1 MDETI
6 VAGRRFGVTA
16 DTHDVLV
23 DWGKLAGTLKDAWGD
38 IDGVIHC
45 GDITSR
51 TALDALNA
59 LAPVYATRS
68 EDDPPAAPPEL
79 CDGPRVLNIGGVR
92 VGVIFALP
100 EAAKT
105 LAGATQL
112 FGGAVAVCIYGGTHQ
127 AHVGQQDGMA
137 YVNPGS
143 PSLAK
148 QRTTAV
154 LTVDGG
160 RASVELVELG

>member
-1 MDETI
+1 MEETI

-16 DTHDVLV
+16 DTHDALV
-23 DWGKLAGTLKDAWGD
+23 DWPKLAATLKEAWGE

-45 GDITSR
+45 GDIT
-51 TALDALNA
+51 TPAALQTLRAIG
-59 LAPVYATRS
+59 PVYATRS
-68 EDDPPAAPPEL
+68 DDDPPPAPPEL
-79 CDGPRVLNIGGVR
+79 CDGPRLLNIGGVR
-92 VGVIFALP
+92 VGLMFALP
-100 EAAKT
+100 EVAKT
-105 LAGATQL
+105 PDGATRL
-112 FGGAVAVCIYGGTHQ
+112 FGAPVAVLIYGGTHE
-127 AHVGQQDGMA
+127 AHVGQQEGMA

-154 LTVDGG
+154 LTVDAG

>member
-1 MDETI
+1 MDERI
-6 VAGRRFGVTA
+6 VGGRRFGVTA
-16 DTHDVLV
+16 DTHDALV
-23 DWGKLAGTLKDAWGD
+23 DWPKLLTTLKGAWGD
-38 IDGVIHC
+38 VDGVIHC
-45 GDITSR
+45 GDIT
-51 TALDALNA
+51 TVAALNALSA

-68 EDDPPAAPPEL
+68 DDDPPPAPPEL

-92 VGVIFALP
+92 IGLTFALP
-100 EAAKT
+100 EEATTAQ
-105 LAGATQL
+105 GAMRL
-112 FGGAVAVCIYGGTHQ
+112 FGGPVAVCIYGGTHA

-160 RASVELVELG
+160 RASVELVELA

>member
-16 DTHDVLV
+16 DTHDTLV
-23 DWGKLAGTLKDAWGD
+23 DWPRLLAALRDAWGD

-45 GDITSR
+45 GDIT
-51 TALDALNA
+51 TAAALQA
-59 LAPVYATRS
+59 LGAFGPVYATRS
-68 EDDPPAAPPEL
+68 DDDPPAAPPEL

-92 VGVIFALP
+92 IGLTFALP
-100 EAAKT
+100 EPAKT
-105 LAGATQL
+105 ADGATRL
-112 FGGAVAVCIYGGTHQ
+112 FGGPVAVCIYGGTHQ
-127 AHVGQQDGMA
+127 AHVGQRDGMA

-143 PSLAK
+143 PSLAR

-160 RASVELVELG
+160 RASVELVELA

>member
-16 DTHDVLV
+16 DTHDALV
-23 DWGKLAGTLKDAWGD
+23 DWPKLAATLREAWGD

-45 GDITSR
+45 GDIT
-51 TALDALNA
+51 TPAALEQLGAF
-59 LAPVYATRS
+59 APVYATRS
-68 EDDPPAAPPEL
+68 EDDPPPTPPVL

-92 VGVIFALP
+92 IGVTFALP
-100 EAAKT
+100 DAAKT
-105 LAGATQL
+105 VAGATQL
-112 FGGAVAVCIYGGTHQ
+112 FGGAVAVCIYGGTHE
-127 AHVGQQDGMA
+127 AHVGQQEGMA